1 MFRIGDFSQ
10 LGQVSVR
17 MLRHY
22 DELGLLKPAYVDQ
35 WTDYRYYTIEQLPR
49 LHRIL
54 ALKDLGLPLD
64 QIGHLLDDDVPLPYL
79 RRLLEARQAELDRTI
94 QAEQAR
100 LHRVASR
107 LQELEETGKPSPY
120 DVVVK
125 RVDALTFVSA
135 RMIVPSVAYM
145 PQYRHNLSEALYQ
158 WLDRYQV
165 APAGPELVLYHLQEF
180 VETDIDMEYGIIV
193 PRTALKFYRM
203 DVSLTEM
210 NVGELPPVDEMACV
224 VHSGMLHEIPRA
236 LSALYRWVG
245 TNGYSSSGAYRELHL
260 WGRETDS
267 VNVQPVTVELQLPI
281 SRI

>member
-1 MFRIGDFSQ
+1 MFKIGDFSQ

-35 WTDYRYYTIEQLPR
+35 WTDYRYYMIEQLPR

-79 RRLLEARQAELDRTI
+79 RRLLETRQAELDRTI

-100 LHRVASR
+100 LQRVATR
-107 LQELEETGKPSPY
+107 LQELEVTGKPSPY

-125 RVDALTFVSA
+125 RIDTLSFVST
-135 RMIVPSVAYM
+135 RTIVPSVAEM
-145 PQYRHNLSEALYQ
+145 PPYRHNLSAALYS
-158 WLDRYQV
+158 WLERHHLT
-165 APAGPELVLYHLQEF
+165 PAGPEIVLYHLQEF
-180 VETDIDMEYGIIV
+180 IETDIDMEYGV
-193 PRTALKFYRM
+193 VMPRAALKYR
-203 DVSLTEM
+203 VTNRLPAEV
-210 NVGELPPVDEMACV
+210 NVRELPAVEAMACV
-224 VHSGMLHEIPRA
+224 VHSGMIHDVPRA

-245 TNGYSSSGAYRELHL
+245 TNGYSSAGAYRELHL

-267 VNVQPVTVELQLPI
+267 VNITPVTVELQLPI
-281 SRI
+281 ARI